1 MNTETRKFQSHERK
15 SSKVPVSKAEN
26 LETSNFSNTE
36 TRKFQS
42 LELEQEYQVQS
53 YADPFITKF
62 GESMILLVSEEGS
75 DETFELYA
83 TKLLLQY
90 IKEKKPKKHFT
101 FTVKEKNCTKYP
113 FIEGYS
119 QERKW
124 NNLK

>member
-1 MNTETRKFQSHERK
+1 MD
-15 SSKVPVSKAEN
+15 
-26 LETSNFSNTE
+26 TE

-42 LELEQEYQVQS
+42 LEVDHEYKVQS
-53 YADPFITKF
+53 YSEPFATKF
-62 GESMILLVSEEGS
+62 DESMILLVSEEES

-90 IKEKKPKKHFT
+90 IKEKKPKKKFN
-101 FTVKEKNCTKYP
+101 FTVKEKNSNKYP

-124 NNLK
+124 NSLK